1 MANYKRGQA
10 QSCWHGGCI
19 SLIINK
25 PIIIKDDTFFSYNS
39 KINFLNTEENL
50 YFKISKQYESWL
62 TDKSDPLLISLLIP
76 AMKSKENIKIHGK
89 ISKILYKNLDEIQN
103 LLIAVM
109 PGLSK
114 ITVDADLIEEEP
126 VKHEVVL
133 SGFSAG
139 VDAFTTFDDYYLNPK
154 SKIKISHFLFN
165 NLTYGNNRIAQKIDN
180 INKIKNRYNFPL
192 FQTWSNLHSFYKKGH
207 KIGFE
212 QTHTMR
218 NAAIPHFLGGMPN
231 LFLYSSTFHKDL
243 IEPKKSHDLA
253 IIDDLLLPLLS
264 SNTVKCMS
272 VGSEYTRLDKTLKIS
287 KLKDAHKHLDTCIG
301 KQTKQFI
308 NCGTCR
314 KCKRALLTFE
324 LVNQKDNFKDVF
336 NLEAWDSI
344 RNNYINELPNR
355 TQLNDNELY
364 NYTQKNYKEYY
375 GGL

>member
-1 MANYKRGQA
+1 M
-10 QSCWHGGCI
+10 
-19 SLIINK
+19 IIN
-25 PIIIKDDTFFSYNS
+25 PYFILEDDKIVSYNS
-39 KINFLNTEENL
+39 KIKFLDTYENL
-50 YFKISKQYESWL
+50 YFKIDKKYSKWI

-76 AMKSKENIKIHGK
+76 AMKNRENIEVQGT
-89 ISKILYKNLDEIQN
+89 ISKKLYNNLDNIQD

-114 ITVDADLIEEEP
+114 VKVEADIIED
-126 VKHEVVL
+126 KDIRHKAVL

-139 VDAFTTFDDYYLNPK
+139 VDAFTTFEDYYLNPK
-154 SKIKISHFLFN
+154 SKIKITHFLFN
-165 NLTYGNNRIAQKIDN
+165 NLTYGSHRIYRKIDN
-180 INKIKNRYNFPL
+180 INKIKQKYNFPL

-243 IEPKKSHDLA
+243 IQPIRSHDLA

-264 SNTVKCMS
+264 SNTVQCMS

-287 KLKDAHKHLDTCIG
+287 KLEDAYRHLDTCIG
-301 KQTKQFI
+301 KQTRKFI

-314 KCKRALLTFE
+314 KCTRALLTFE
-324 LVNQKDNFKDVF
+324 LVNKKNNFKNIF
-336 NLEAWDSI
+336 NLEAWNSV
-344 RNNYINELPNR
+344 RENYIKDLPNR

-364 NYTQKNYKEYY
+364 NYILKNYKEM
-375 GGL
+375 L